1 MESGWGGG
9 PRRTGAGWAPDP
21 SVSCPPCPGISPVLL
36 PRGAD
41 RAAEGRRLVGCRG
54 SGVGRAG
61 ARMELGSA
69 SFPISLTFRLPVP
82 FQPPSR
88 CYGLPTVALGDSREQ
103 DKTPVPTCARPV
115 RGTLVTTMPPDV
127 L

>member
-1 MESGWGGG
+1 MESGWGWRSQVGG
-9 PRRTGAGWAPDP
+9 SWVGSRPQRRLPAMPRHFPCQEGQTGQQRDAGW
-21 SVSCPPCPGISPVLL
+21 L
-36 PRGAD
+36 
-41 RAAEGRRLVGCRG
+41 AAGVVGW
-54 SGVGRAG
+54 VV
-61 ARMELGSA
+61 LGSA

>member
-1 MESGWGGG
+1 MRGEWVGVEVPGGRELG
-9 PRRTGAGWAPDP
+9 GLPTPA
-21 SVSCPPCPGISPVLL
+21 SVARHAQAFPL